1 MSAYISEYDH
11 VILFFSERVVDQKKS
26 DEKVQIDISRI
37 GKFKDKMR

>member
-26 DEKVQIDISRI
+26 EKVQIDISRI